1 MAKSKCIP
9 IIAVDVPSGL
19 MGDTGVNVGAVAAEL
34 TVTFFRKKPGHLLQ
48 PGKSLCGELLV
59 ADIGT
64 PISVLF
70 GDITNKVTV
79 NSFENHPDLWIDVFP
94 LLEQEGN
101 KYTRGHALVWGG
113 WPTTGAARMS
123 ARAAARVGAG
133 LTTVAVDVSQGE
145 AALMVYATALI
156 SIMVTPVTELQELDT
171 ILEDKR
177 ITGLLIG
184 PGAEV
189 GEETRTRVLAMLK
202 SGKPTVLDAGAL
214 SSFKEDPQLLF
225 SAIDGVCVLT
235 PHQGEFSRV
244 FPNIDLSSDKLSRAR
259 NAAKISG
266 AIVVLKGNDTVIA
279 APDGR
284 TIINTNAPATL
295 ATAGTGDVLAGI
307 ILGLLTQGME
317 PFLATAAA
325 VWLHSEAAANFGTGL
340 LAEDLPDQLPAVL
353 QQL

>member
-1 MAKSKCIP
+1 M
-9 IIAVDVPSGL
+9 
-19 MGDTGVNVGAVAAEL
+19 T
-34 TVTFFRKKPGHLLQ
+34 
-48 PGKSLCGELLV
+48 
-59 ADIGT
+59 
-64 PISVLF
+64 
-70 GDITNKVTV
+70 
-79 NSFENHPDLWIDVFP
+79 
-94 LLEQEGN
+94 
-101 KYTRGHALVWGG
+101 
-113 WPTTGAARMS
+113 
-123 ARAAARVGAG
+123 ARAVARVGAR
-133 LTTVAVDVSQGE
+133 LKTVAVDVSQGE
-145 AALMVYATALI
+145 AAIMVYATTLI
-156 SIMVTPVTELQELDT
+156 SIMLTPIAKLQDLDIMLT
-171 ILEDKR
+171 DTR

-184 PGAEV
+184 PGASV

-214 SSFKEDPQLLF
+214 SSFKEDPQMLF

-325 VWLHSEAAANFGTGL
+325 VWLHIEAAANFGTGL